1 MKLSRLVSY
10 VIISAIPIHSAYAQ
24 WALPDVTGMNL
35 PNDFDDAVLNMT
47 NWILG
52 FVSSLAVLAIIWGG
66 IKYTYSAGDQNTATE
81 AKRVIKY
88 ALMGLVIS
96 GIAYALV
103 VVFVNT
109 ILA

>member
-1 MKLSRLVSY
+1 MKFSKVISY
-10 VIISAIPIHSAYAQ
+10 IIAFTLPVRTAFAQ
-24 WALPDVTGMNL
+24 WTLPVNDFSL
-35 PNDFDDAVLNMT
+35 PNNFDNAVLNMT

-52 FVSSLAVLAIIWGG
+52 FVASMAVLAIIWGG
-66 IKYTYSAGDQNTATE
+66 IKYQYALGDQQTASD

-88 ALMGLVIS
+88 ALMGLVIA

-109 ILA
+109 ILT